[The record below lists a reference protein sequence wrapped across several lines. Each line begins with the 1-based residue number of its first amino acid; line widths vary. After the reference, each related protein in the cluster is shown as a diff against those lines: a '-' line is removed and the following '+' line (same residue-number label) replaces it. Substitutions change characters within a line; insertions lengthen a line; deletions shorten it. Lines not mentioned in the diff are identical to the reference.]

1 MIDLSALTVEEFAAQ
16 LGRPDG
22 SVGLAVGDLLNRAN
36 GALTRVVIRR
46 LGLEP
51 GERVLEIGFGNGK
64 LTEELLAEADGLS
77 YVGLD
82 VAETMVAVA
91 RDFNAEAV
99 AAGRAAFHLASA
111 EAMPIGNASVDKI
124 MAVNVFYFIAD
135 AAKAIVE
142 MRRVL
147 RPKGLSIVAVSTP
160 ETAARF
166 SFHRPEFGFRVVDA
180 DTLVALHL
188 AAGFAAVTV
197 EPYSDPV
204 VLPDGQTVQRDYHVV
219 IGEG

>member
-1 MIDLSALTVEEFAAQ
+1 MVDLSALTTEELSRQ
-16 LGRPDG
+16 LGHPHG
-22 SVGLAVGDLLNRAN
+22 EIGLAVGDLLNRAN
-36 GALTRVVIRR
+36 GALTRAVIRR
-46 LGLEP
+46 LGLKR
-51 GERVLEIGFGNGK
+51 GDRVLEIGFGNGK
-64 LTEELLAEADGLS
+64 LTEELLAEASDLS
-77 YVGLD
+77 YVGID

-111 EAMPIGNASVDKI
+111 EAVPIGSASIDKI

-135 AAKAIVE
+135 EAKAIAE

-147 RPKGLSIVAVSTP
+147 KPGGLSIVAVSTA
-160 ETAARF
+160 ETAGRF
-166 SFHRPEFGFRVVDA
+166 SFHRPEFGFRVA
-180 DTLVALHL
+180 DVEAIEALHL
-188 AAGFAAVTV
+188 AAGFASVTV